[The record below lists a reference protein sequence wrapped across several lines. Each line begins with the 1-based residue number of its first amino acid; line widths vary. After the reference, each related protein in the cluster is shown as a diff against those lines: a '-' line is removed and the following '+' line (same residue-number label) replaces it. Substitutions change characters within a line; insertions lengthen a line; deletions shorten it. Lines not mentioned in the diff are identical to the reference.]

1 MRTRVVAVILAG
13 AWLGGGQAA
22 AQDTAADR
30 FRAGPDTYAP
40 RYDPARQPPVLPP
53 AAVPYG
59 VLIDPAAPRPGRLS
73 AADSSQT
80 AAASRGYL
88 SLFVQPVTAQIYV
101 DGFFL
106 GTIEDY
112 RGVPG
117 PLIDAGPHRVELRAV
132 GYETAAFDIRIVA
145 GGVVTLRDDLVLAGT
160 PAPASAPTRPAGGRG
175 RTFYVIPRCYA
186 GDTPPTPAHLPAGCD
201 PAAMRTVLPSEIEG
215 PPGAGIAAPRPRTG
229 ER

>member
-1 MRTRVVAVILAG
+1 MRTRVVAAILAG
-13 AWLGGGQAA
+13 AWLGGGQAFA
-22 AQDTAADR
+22 PETAADR

-53 AAVPYG
+53 AVVPDG
-59 VLIDPAAPRPGRLS
+59 VPIDRGAPRPGRLS
-73 AADSSQT
+73 AADASQT
-80 AAASRGYL
+80 AAAASRGYL

-112 RGVPG
+112 SGVPG

-132 GYETAAFDIRIVA
+132 GYETAAFDVRIV
-145 GGVVTLRDDLVLAGT
+145 GGGIVTLRDDLVK
-160 PAPASAPTRPAGGRG
+160 AGG
-175 RTFYVIPRCYA
+175 
-186 GDTPPTPAHLPAGCD
+186 CD
-201 PAAMRTVLPSEIEG
+201 LAAMRTVLPSELEG
-215 PPGAGIAAPRPRTG
+215 RQGAGTAPSPRTG